1 MKKLSLLAVCTLA
14 LYGCLLADNQ
24 DSATLILRK
33 KAYDRFHEVSDTV
46 TVRTWMN
53 MDRMTKALKEVVEY
67 DNQLLES
74 YMSKDTIIGTNE
86 QVSEDTLIKE
96 PFNASTSSI
105 VPAWFQMKY
114 LFVAAGGIGLL
125 VLVLIILLVKRNLG
139 YRKLLRDYNE
149 REETFDAKLNR
160 LDILENEVI
169 KIRNRENEI
178 KAELE
183 KGIVDYQ
190 DKMQTLRKRIEELAE
205 ENTRLENLNKAL
217 SEGKVIEGESSVEK
231 NDEIKQEIIV
241 ELESIL
247 KRVKK
252 SRK

>member
-1 MKKLSLLAVCTLA
+1 MKKLSLFAVCTLA
-14 LYGCLLADNQ
+14 LYGCLLAGNQ

-46 TVRTWMN
+46 TIRTWMN
-53 MDRMTKALKEVVEY
+53 MDRMNRALQQVVEY

-74 YMSKDTIIGTNE
+74 YMSKDTTIGTIE
-86 QVSEDTLIKE
+86 QVSEDTLTKK
-96 PFNASTSSI
+96 PFDAFSSSV

-114 LFVAAGGIGLL
+114 LLASAGGVGLL

-149 REETFDAKLNR
+149 REETFDTKLNR
-160 LDILENEVI
+160 LDILENEVV
-169 KIRNRENEI
+169 KMRNRENEI

-217 SEGKVIEGESSVEK
+217 SDGKVIEGESSLEK
-231 NDEIKQEIIV
+231 TDEIKQEIIV
-241 ELESIL
+241 ELEGIL